1 MTLLTVYLV
10 CALVGAFIALWR
22 APAWPRYN
30 LLLAIAAVPQIGHV
44 LGIRISELFVVS
56 VVAMIVWC
64 LCNYRIAGVPVVAG
78 GAALNMLAMA
88 WHGGAMPVRADIL
101 ARLGYHFDT
110 GVLLEGSKD
119 IIVHGSPLWLL
130 SDWLPISTDVMTLIV
145 SPGDLLI
152 VGGILVWLLFSRTP
166 VSEKE
171 HPMLA
176 FRTPAVSSEKRPR
189 LVPGH
194 SARPALTRLALLA
207 AADPALAERL
217 LHDPIDAA
225 DAHPHYR
232 VALDAQDRATL
243 AAIRAR
249 ARTVGEFLGE
259 LAAEVDG
266 TQTP

>member
-1 MTLLTVYLV
+1 MTLLAVYLV
-10 CALVGAFIALWR
+10 CALVGAVIALWR

-30 LLLAIAAVPQIGHV
+30 LLLAIAAAPQIAHV
-44 LGIRISELFVVS
+44 LGIHLSEMFIVS
-56 VVAMIVWC
+56 VVAMILWC
-64 LCNYRIAGVPVVAG
+64 ICNYRIAGVPLVAG

-101 ARLGYHFDT
+101 ADLGYHFDA

-119 IIVHGSPLWLL
+119 IVVHGSPLWLL
-130 SDWLPISTDVMTLIV
+130 SDWLPVSTGFFTLIV

-152 VGGILVWLLFSRTP
+152 VGGVLAWLMFSHPST
-166 VSEKE
+166 SERE
-171 HPMLA
+171 HPMIA
-176 FRTPAVSSEKRPR
+176 FHSSSPSLEKRAR
-189 LVPGH
+189 LVPGR

-207 AADPALAERL
+207 AADPALAEQL
-217 LHDPIDAA
+217 LRDPLNAA

-232 VALDAQDRATL
+232 VTLDAHDRATL

-266 TQTP
+266 A

>member
-1 MTLLTVYLV
+1 MTLFAVYLF
-10 CALVGAFIALWR
+10 CALVGAIIALWR

-44 LGIRISELFVVS
+44 LGIRISEMFIVS
-56 VVAMIVWC
+56 VVAMLLWC
-64 LCNYRIAGVPVVAG
+64 VCNYRIAGVPVVAG

-101 ARLGYHFDT
+101 ADLGYHFDA

-119 IIVHGSPLWLL
+119 VVVHGSPLWLL
-130 SDWLPISTDVMTLIV
+130 SDWLPLTTDFVTLII

-152 VGGILVWLLFSRTP
+152 VGGVLVWLLFSRP
-166 VSEKE
+166 FESERKP
-171 HPMLA
+171 PMLA
-176 FRTPAVSSEKRPR
+176 FCTPAASAEKRPR
-189 LVPGH
+189 LVQGH

-217 LHDPIDAA
+217 LHDPLDAA
-225 DAHPHYR
+225 DAHPHYH
-232 VALDAQDRATL
+232 VTLDAHDRATL
-243 AAIRAR
+243 AAICAR

-266 TQTP
+266 T

>member
-1 MTLLTVYLV
+1 MTLFVVYLA
-10 CALVGAFIALWR
+10 CALVGAVIALWR
-22 APAWPRYN
+22 APFWPRYN
-30 LLLAIAAVPQIGHV
+30 LLLAIAAVPQIAHI
-44 LGIRISELFVVS
+44 LGIHIREMFVLS
-56 VVAMIVWC
+56 VVAMILWC
-64 LCNYRIAGVPVVAG
+64 VCNYRIAGVPVVAG

-101 ARLGYHFDT
+101 ADLGYHFES

-119 IIVHGSPLWLL
+119 IVVHGSPLWIL
-130 SDWLPISTDVMTLIV
+130 SDWLPISTTFLTLII
-145 SPGDLLI
+145 SPGDILI
-152 VGGILVWLLFSRTP
+152 TSGVLIWLLFSRTP
-166 VSEKE
+166 NPDSERK

-176 FRTPAVSSEKRPR
+176 FRTPAAPSEQHLH

-217 LHDPIDAA
+217 LHDPFDAA
-225 DAHPHYR
+225 DAHPHYH
-232 VALDAQDRATL
+232 VSLDARDRATL

-266 TQTP
+266 I

>member
-1 MTLLTVYLV
+1 MTLFAVYLV
-10 CALVGAFIALWR
+10 CALVGAIIALWR

-30 LLLAIAAVPQIGHV
+30 LLLAIAAVPQIAHV
-44 LGIRISELFVVS
+44 LGLYIREMFVVS
-56 VVAMIVWC
+56 VVAMILWC
-64 LCNYRIAGVPVVAG
+64 VCNYRIAGVPMVAG

-88 WHGGAMPVRADIL
+88 WHGGAMPVRADVL
-101 ARLGYHFDT
+101 AELGYHVDA
-110 GVLLEGSKD
+110 GALLAGSKD
-119 IIVHGSPLWLL
+119 IVVHQSPLWLL
-130 SDWLPISTDVMTLIV
+130 SDWLPISTEFLTLIV
-145 SPGDLLI
+145 SPGDILI
-152 VGGILVWLLFSRTP
+152 AGGVLVWLLFSRTP
-166 VSEKE
+166 NSERE

-176 FRTPAVSSEKRPR
+176 FRTPAASSEKRPR

-217 LHDPIDAA
+217 LRDPFDAA
-225 DAHPHYR
+225 DAHPHYH
-232 VALDAQDRATL
+232 VTLDAHDRATL

-266 TQTP
+266 M

>member
-1 MTLLTVYLV
+1 MTLFAVYLV
-10 CALVGAFIALWR
+10 CALVGAIIALWR

-44 LGIRISELFVVS
+44 LGIRIGEMFIVS
-56 VVAMIVWC
+56 VVAMILWC
-64 LCNYRIAGVPVVAG
+64 FCNFRIAGVPVVAG
-78 GAALNMLAMA
+78 GAALNLLTMA
-88 WHGGAMPVRADIL
+88 WHGGAMPVRADVL
-101 ARLGYHFDT
+101 AELGYHFDA

-119 IIVHGSPLWLL
+119 VVVHGSPLWLL
-130 SDWLPISTDVMTLIV
+130 SDWLPISTDFVTLIV
-145 SPGDLLI
+145 SPGDILI
-152 VGGILVWLLFSRTP
+152 VGGVLMWLLFSHTP
-166 VSEKE
+166 DSERK

-176 FRTPAVSSEKRPR
+176 FRSPSVPSEKRSR

-217 LHDPIDAA
+217 LHDPLDAA
-225 DAHPHYR
+225 DAHPHYH
-232 VALDAQDRATL
+232 VTLDARDRATL

-266 TQTP
+266 T

>member
-1 MTLLTVYLV
+1 MSLFVVYLV
-10 CALVGAFIALWR
+10 CALVGAVIALWR

-30 LLLAIAAVPQIGHV
+30 LLLAIAATPQIGHV
-44 LGIRISELFVVS
+44 LGIHIRGMFAVS
-56 VVAMIVWC
+56 VMAMLLWC
-64 LCNYRIAGVPVVAG
+64 CCNYRIAGVPLVAG

-101 ARLGYHFDT
+101 AGLGYHFET
-110 GVLLEGSKD
+110 GMLLEGSKD
-119 IIVHGSPLWLL
+119 IVVHGSPLWLL
-130 SDWLPISTDVMTLIV
+130 SDWLPVTTDLFTLII

-152 VGGILVWLLFSRTP
+152 VGGVLVWLLFSRTP
-166 VSEKE
+166 ESERK
-171 HPMLA
+171 HLMLA
-176 FRTPAVSSEKRPR
+176 FSTPAASPEKRPR
-189 LVPGH
+189 LVQGQ

-217 LHDPIDAA
+217 LRDPFDAA

-232 VALDAQDRATL
+232 VTLDAHDRATL

-266 TQTP
+266 T